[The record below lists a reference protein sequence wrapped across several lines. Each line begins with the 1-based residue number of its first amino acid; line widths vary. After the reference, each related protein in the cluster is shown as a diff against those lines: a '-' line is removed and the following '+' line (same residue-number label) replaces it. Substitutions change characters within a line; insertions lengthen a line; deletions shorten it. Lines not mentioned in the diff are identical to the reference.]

1 MENKKEYTFKKK
13 ILLNMKKTNCYI
25 LSLLMAAALTACS
38 SDVDQ
43 GQQSPFT
50 DLSPDGAVPVTFSV
64 SDLRDFT
71 RAASSIVTFNANEKV
86 KVFVKPNGASDY
98 TQYDYKTAAGQSNVS
113 LTLEKNYATN
123 DATPPYFP
131 AGTGTTVQA
140 YAYYPATAASTF
152 SVADDQ
158 TTDANYKA
166 SDLMHAEVRTITK
179 GSSAGTNLQMSHLM
193 AQLHLNV
200 TGVGLTVNRVLVNA
214 KRSVT
219 FTPSAGTATATGT
232 ASDIVAA
239 TAAGDAY
246 VCIPVQPINTVTI
259 KVETGS
265 QNDANTT
272 ATFTFTSTDDFEAGK
287 SYPINLTV
295 NATSLGNT
303 TAISDWNGQQSV
315 TYAPTGDL
323 TIDPISEVT
332 YNGSAYTPTLVV
344 KKGSTTLTKDAA
356 NGYTCQWFNNT
367 NAGTAVVLVLG
378 QGTYA
383 GSVAVGKFTINPK
396 TLTASMV
403 AAISAQTYTRS
414 QLTPTVTVTDGSAL
428 TLNTDYTVSYGAN
441 VNAAT
446 DGGSATV
453 TGTGNY
459 TGSVTKNFTI
469 SPKSISSMTL
479 TLSQTATTYT
489 GSAITASVSSLK
501 DGTYT
506 LSSST
511 DYTVASGSVTSATNA
526 ASSASAAVTNN
537 TITVN
542 GKGNYTG
549 SVSKTWSIARA
560 TPSLTISSYSPNPM
574 NLTSSSAT
582 GTITVSR
589 DGDGAITASSSD
601 ESVATTS
608 VSGTTVTVTA
618 IADGS
623 ATITVKMNQGTNYT
637 AYTASDKTVSVSA
650 SGFIKAPALGDK
662 YYSDGTWGD
671 NDHAANATVIGVV
684 AWLGNDSD
692 LKCGKSHGLVMAK
705 TDAQSG
711 SSYTMTWGPT
721 STDESF
727 LSYSTDLNGCKNQ
740 DKNGLTNTSNLV
752 ADSHTHDAA
761 SAAYGYTPAAPTSAG
776 ATQWFLPSAAQWIAV
791 LGPNGLGGLS
801 DSTIKFGSWFD
812 TGSDSSSK
820 QSSFTN
826 INNALTATGV
836 GGTAL
841 TNGAVYW
848 SSSEY
853 SANGAVYVVFNSSN
867 GVDVRSG
874 NKSGTYRVRAFLA
887 F

>member
-1 MENKKEYTFKKK
+1 
-13 ILLNMKKTNCYI
+13 MKKTNCYF

-152 SVADDQ
+152 SVADNQ

-166 SDLMHAEVRTITK
+166 SDLMHAAVRTITK
-179 GSSAGTNLQMSHLM
+179 GSSEGTNLQMNHLM

-265 QNDANTT
+265 AGDNATT
-272 ATFTFTSTDDFEAGK
+272 ATFTFTSTNDFAAGN

-295 NATSLGNT
+295 NATSLGTT

-344 KKGSTTLTKDAA
+344 KKGSTTLTKGAA

-367 NAGTAVVLVLG
+367 DAGTAVVLVLG

-403 AAISAQTYTRS
+403 ADISAQTYTRR

-428 TLNTDYTVSYGAN
+428 TLNTDYTVSYGEN
-441 VNAAT
+441 INAAT

-459 TGSVTKNFTI
+459 TGSVVKNFTI
-469 SPKSISSMTL
+469 SPKSISGMTL
-479 TLSQTATTYT
+479 TPAFTSKPYT
-489 GSAITASVSSLK
+489 GSTITNSVTSLK
-501 DGTYT
+501 DGDYT
-506 LSSST
+506 LVAST
-511 DYTVASGSVTSATNA
+511 EYTVSGTMSATNA
-526 ASSASAAVTNN
+526 AASASTAVTTN
-537 TITVN
+537 TMTVT
-542 GKGNYTG
+542 GTGNYTG
-549 SVSKTWSIARA
+549 SKSVNWTISRIS
-560 TPSLTISSYSPNPM
+560 PSLSLSPTSLS
-574 NLTSSSAT
+574 LTSSNAT
-582 GTITVSR
+582 GNITVTR
-589 DGDGAITASSSD
+589 TGGGAISASSNATG
-601 ESVATTS
+601 VATVGTI
-608 VSGTTVTVTA
+608 SGTTVPVTA

-623 ATITVKMNQGTNYT
+623 ATITVTVAQTQNY
-637 AYTASDKTVSVSA
+637 SSESKTVSVSA
-650 SGFIKAPALGDK
+650 SGFVLDQQVCNVSAVTSSNTDYVGYIICSNGHVHTTANPNCSGSAVAMIVYVGAAGSADASNSSYKGLAVALSNYNTNGLAWFGTSSANS
-662 YYSDGTWGD
+662 SDCVYRSSTLTDHTSYQDMNGIANTNQMADQTGKCED
-671 NDHAANATVIGVV
+671 HTSHAAARGARNY
-684 AWLGNDSD
+684 
-692 LKCGKSHGLVMAK
+692 KY
-705 TDAQSG
+705 
-711 SSYTMTWGPT
+711 SSSVT
-721 STDESF
+721 
-727 LSYSTDLNGCKNQ
+727 
-740 DKNGLTNTSNLV
+740 
-752 ADSHTHDAA
+752 
-761 SAAYGYTPAAPTSAG
+761 AG
-776 ATQWFLPSAAQWIAV
+776 AVPANCSQWFLPSSGQWMRMLQGTFGITFSSWASYAS
-791 LGPNGLGGLS
+791 G
-801 DSTIKFGSWFD
+801 STTAYNNIKQ
-812 TGSDSSSK
+812 K
-820 QSSFTN
+820 FTD
-826 INNALTATGV
+826 AGV
-836 GGTAL
+836 GDSMFA
-841 TNGAVYW
+841 NARYW
-848 SSSEY
+848 SSSEW
-853 SANGAVYVVFNSSN
+853 SASYAVEVYFNSSG
-867 GVDVRSG
+867 GVLVDAG
-874 NKSGTYRVRAFLA
+874 NKDFTRRVRAFLA